1 MNHKPLTDNN
11 SELFATMK
19 KPHLSFLGA
28 AICAAIHSV
37 GAHAA
42 GVDVYAPSIGGLDD
56 GYYSDM
62 GGSGDGNMLVGT
74 QIDWSTGQMKAF
86 QWTLLGGKHY
96 LPSLG
101 PTNKATAASFDG
113 SVVVG
118 TAFNPASGLNQG
130 IRWTGDNIQF
140 LDALNHG
147 LNAQANAV
155 SADGSIV
162 AGVAVDGLT
171 GHDTAV
177 MWDASG
183 AVTSLGYLNDGTS
196 SFALGLS
203 ADGHVAVGY
212 AEEALNGNDVATR
225 WVNGASAES
234 LGKLIGGTTSQATA
248 ANQDGSYIVGFGD
261 STLAS
266 QEAFIWTEQSGI
278 KGLGLLTDGTLSKAQ
293 GISANGAVVVGIADT
308 TGAVRSGFRWTA
320 QTGMQSLLAWLQDND
335 PSYTLFAGNTLDA
348 ALGVSADGNT
358 VYGLGKLNGRDQP
371 FVARTYGPIAQPVI
385 TTPPV
390 IPPVTPPVVTPP
402 VDPVT
407 PPVVTPPV
415 TTPVDPVT
423 PPVTPPVVT
432 PPVTTPVDPVTPP
445 VTKPVDPVTP
455 SKPDTGAVGGDSGTG
470 TAPNVGV
477 IGLLDMGDSLHNATL
492 YSQAMQSQMQTF
504 TQDQM
509 RCETF
514 DLNGVCVNVSAQ
526 FTRNNGTVQG
536 DNVYGGLSV
545 AYRITPDLVA
555 GVGYQGPSSE
565 LKINDDH
572 VKGDTNTVG
581 AFIEY
586 GNRLR
591 SGPFLRG
598 AAAYSDGDATIDR
611 SYLTGAGQSKS
622 KGKADVKQKAVSA
635 QAGYVFIV
643 DGNSALM
650 PYLGV
655 DYLNTKLGSYTE
667 TSGPFPARFDSRTEN
682 NIYGTAG
689 LNGSI
694 NLANKAIVTANLKH
708 VERLNNST
716 DNLSG
721 EVLGV
726 SRFNLK
732 QDTTDRW
739 NEAGIGLQLAG
750 PVKASRVG
758 LTYSHR
764 FASDKAVASDVATV
778 SFSVGF

>member
-1 MNHKPLTDNN
+1 MQGHNKIMN
-11 SELFATMK
+11 
-19 KPHLSFLGA
+19 KPHLSLLGV
-28 AICAAIHSV
+28 AICLALNSGVIQ
-37 GAHAA
+37 AA
-42 GVDVYAPSIGGLDD
+42 GVDLYAPSIGGLDS
-56 GYYSDM
+56 GYESAM
-62 GGSGDGNMLVGT
+62 GGSGDGSMLVGT
-74 QIDWSTGQMKAF
+74 QTDTSTGEIKAY

-96 LPSLG
+96 LPNFGSVS
-101 PTNKATAASFDG
+101 KATAASFDG
-113 SVVVG
+113 NVVVG
-118 TAFNPASGLNQG
+118 SAFNPVDGTTQA
-130 IRWTGDNIQF
+130 IRWTSNNIET
-140 LDALNHG
+140 LESLNNG
-147 LNAQANAV
+147 QSAQANAV
-155 SADGSIV
+155 SADGSKA
-162 AGVAVDGLT
+162 AGVAIDGLNSQN
-171 GHDTAV
+171 TAV
-177 MWDASG
+177 LWDASG
-183 AVTSLGYLNDGTS
+183 AVTSLGYLNDGNS

-212 AEEALNGNDVATR
+212 AQEALAGDNVATR

-234 LGKLIGGTTSQATA
+234 LGKLVGGSNSKATA
-248 ANQDGSYIVGFGD
+248 VNQDGTYIVGSGD
-261 STLAS
+261 SS
-266 QEAFIWTEQSGI
+266 VSSIEAFIWTEQTGI
-278 KGLGLLTDGTLSKAQ
+278 KGLGLLTDGTLSSAQ

-308 TGAVRSGFRWTA
+308 TGAVLSGFRWTA
-320 QTGMQSLLAWLQDND
+320 QTGMQSLLAWLQEND
-335 PSYTLFAGNTLDA
+335 PSYALFAGNTLDSA
-348 ALGVSADGNT
+348 MAVSADGNT
-358 VYGLGKLNGRDQP
+358 VYGLGTLNGRAQP
-371 FVARTYGPIAQPVI
+371 FVARTYGPIAQPIV
-385 TTPPV
+385 TAPPV
-390 IPPVTPPVVTPP
+390 L
-402 VDPVT
+402 
-407 PPVVTPPV
+407 
-415 TTPVDPVT
+415 

-432 PPVTTPVDPVTPP
+432 PPVTPPVDPVVPPVTQPVDPVVPPVTTPVDPA
-445 VTKPVDPVTP
+445 TP
-455 SKPDTGAVGGDSGTG
+455 STPNAGAGNSGNGNAGGGNATGNG
-470 TAPNVGV
+470 VGV
-477 IGLLDMGDSLHNATL
+477 IGLFDMGDSLHNATL
-492 YSQAMQSQMQTF
+492 YAQAMQSQMQSF
-504 TQDQM
+504 VQDQM

-514 DLNGVCVNVSAQ
+514 DQNGVCVNVSAQ
-526 FTRNNGTVQG
+526 FTRNSGTVQG

-598 AAAYSDGDATIDR
+598 AAAYSDGDATVDR

-750 PVKASRVG
+750 PVKASRIG